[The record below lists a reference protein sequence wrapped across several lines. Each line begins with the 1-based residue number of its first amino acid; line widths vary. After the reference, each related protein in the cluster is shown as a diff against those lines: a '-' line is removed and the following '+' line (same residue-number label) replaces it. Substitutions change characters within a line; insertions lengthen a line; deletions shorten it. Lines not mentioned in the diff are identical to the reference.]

1 MQFKK
6 TNLRLPVI
14 LCFPRPLN
22 LSLILALIFVFDSA
36 RIFSQ
41 STYLAQGDKQN
52 TLLER
57 LEIKSLNDSVLIF
70 SKTKYFNRS
79 KYVINGVRNYLHH
92 FGDTLSSAELPG
104 DKKLL
109 KKYKLTRLSKVDNYN
124 LRGIFLNNQE
134 WLTPE
139 EKELYK
145 SKKPIWKALYK
156 TPANFFEV
164 HVKDFDL
171 IINPVFQYIV
181 SKESDNDQHLFLN
194 TRGLTAR
201 GKIANKIGFA
211 AYMTDNQERDPSYV
225 QQWITDRKAVPGA
238 GFYKDFKDPGGV
250 DYFDARGY
258 FTFNVTKYID
268 VVFGYDKNFIGNGYR
283 SLYLSDF
290 GNSNLFLKLNTRIW
304 KLNYQNLFME
314 VQNADSRTGDKLIGK
329 KYMAMH
335 HLDINITRWLNI
347 GLFEGVVFGR
357 VDHFDFSYL
366 NPIIFYRS
374 IEQQN
379 GSADNSVVGLDFKAN
394 VARHFQFY
402 GQLVLDEFKLSEIK
416 DNRGWWGNKY
426 GVQLGAK
433 YIDALSIKN
442 LDLQL
447 EYNNVRP
454 FTYSHGDSVA
464 NYTHYNQPMA
474 HPLMANFGETIG
486 IIRYQPA
493 PKWMLQAEAIY
504 YQQGRDADTVSY
516 GSNIFLPSVS
526 PYRASDYGFNIGSG
540 WKTNV
545 MYASLIVSYE
555 LKENLFLELFGAARK
570 QETKTAPILSEKST
584 IVSFGVRWNMHR
596 REFDF

>member
-1 MQFKK
+1 
-6 TNLRLPVI
+6 
-14 LCFPRPLN
+14 
-22 LSLILALIFVFDSA
+22 
-36 RIFSQ
+36 
-41 STYLAQGDKQN
+41 
-52 TLLER
+52 
-57 LEIKSLNDSVLIF
+57 
-70 SKTKYFNRS
+70 
-79 KYVINGVRNYLHH
+79 
-92 FGDTLSSAELPG
+92 
-104 DKKLL
+104 
-109 KKYKLTRLSKVDNYN
+109 
-124 LRGIFLNNQE
+124 
-134 WLTPE
+134 
-139 EKELYK
+139 
-145 SKKPIWKALYK
+145 
-156 TPANFFEV
+156 V

-474 HPLMANFGETIG
+474 HPLMANFNEVIG
-486 IIRYQPA
+486 IARYQPA
-493 PKWMLQAEAIY
+493 PKWLIQAKTIF
-504 YQQGRDADTVSY
+504 YQQGRDSSAESY
-516 GSNIFLPSVS
+516 GSNIFLPNSP
-526 PYRASDYGFNIGSG
+526 PYRVKDYGFYTGSG

-545 MYASLIVSYE
+545 FYGSLLVSYE
-555 LKENLFLELFGAARK
+555 WKENFFLELFGAVRK
-570 QETKTAPILSEKST
+570 LDTKTPPITSEKST
-584 IVSFGVRWNMHR
+584 TISFGVRWNMHR

>member
-6 TNLRLPVI
+6 TILRLPLI
-14 LCFPRPLN
+14 LCYPRSFN

-36 RIFSQ
+36 KIFSQ

-57 LEIKSLNDSVLIF
+57 LEIKSQNDSVLIF
-70 SKTKYFNRS
+70 SKTRYFNRS

-92 FGDTLSSAELPG
+92 FGDTLSSAELPE

-109 KKYKLTRLSKVDNYN
+109 KKYKLTRLSKVDNHN
-124 LRGIFLNNQE
+124 LRGIFINNQE
-134 WLTPE
+134 WLSPE

-145 SKKPIWKALYK
+145 SRKPIWKSLYK

-171 IINPVFQYIV
+171 IINPVFQYTV

-211 AYMTDNQERDPSYV
+211 AYMTDNQERDPAYV

-283 SLYLSDF
+283 SLFLSDF

-314 VQNADSRTGDKLIGK
+314 VQNAESTTGDKLIGK

-335 HLDINITRWLNI
+335 HLDLNITRWLNV
-347 GLFEGVVFGR
+347 GLFEGVIFGR

-379 GSADNSVVGLDFKAN
+379 GSDDNSVVGLDIKAN
-394 VARHFQFY
+394 VARHFQLY
-402 GQLVLDEFKLSEIK
+402 GQLLLDEFKLSEVK
-416 DNRGWWGNKY
+416 NNDGWWGNKY

-433 YIDALSIKN
+433 YIDA
-442 LDLQL
+442 
-447 EYNNVRP
+447 
-454 FTYSHGDSVA
+454 
-464 NYTHYNQPMA
+464 
-474 HPLMANFGETIG
+474 
-486 IIRYQPA
+486 IRY
-493 PKWMLQAEAIY
+493 K
-504 YQQGRDADTVSY
+504 
-516 GSNIFLPSVS
+516 
-526 PYRASDYGFNIGSG
+526 
-540 WKTNV
+540 
-545 MYASLIVSYE
+545 
-555 LKENLFLELFGAARK
+555 
-570 QETKTAPILSEKST
+570 KS
-584 IVSFGVRWNMHR
+584 
-596 REFDF
+596 